1 MHLLLLLLLSFI
13 SSANAEPWSKWD
25 SALAGA
31 AVTTI
36 GIDWGQT
43 RWMVKNPCINAG
55 GGTDCPDP
63 YYENGIIAKR
73 FIGEHPTTGQVDRYF
88 LAYAAT
94 TLLVADWL
102 SPPLRKGFLALTTVV
117 QIGYVS
123 HNYRIGVKMA
133 LQ

>member
-1 MHLLLLLLLSFI
+1 MRYLLIFLSLI
-13 SSANAEPWSKWD
+13 GCANAEPWDKWD
-25 SALAGA
+25 TALGGA
-31 AVTTI
+31 AVTAI
-36 GIDWGQT
+36 AIDWSQT
-43 RWMVKNPCINAG
+43 RWAAKNPCVDG
-55 GGTDCPDP
+55 STTCTDP

-73 FIGEHPTTGQVDRYF
+73 FIGESPTTGQVDRYF

>member
-1 MHLLLLLLLSFI
+1 MHLLLLLSFI

-25 SALAGA
+25 TALGSA
-31 AVTTI
+31 AVSTLV
-36 GIDWGQT
+36 IDWDQT
-43 RWMVKNPCINAG
+43 RYMAKYPG
-55 GGTDCPDP
+55 EFRED
-63 YYENGIIAKR
+63 GIIAKR